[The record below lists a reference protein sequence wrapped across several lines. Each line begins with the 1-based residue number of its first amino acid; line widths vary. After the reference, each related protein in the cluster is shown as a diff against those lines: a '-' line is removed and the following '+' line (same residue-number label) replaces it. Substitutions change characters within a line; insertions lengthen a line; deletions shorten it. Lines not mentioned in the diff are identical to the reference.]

1 MIMMIIIIIIIIIIG
16 ASNLELQFS
25 VLLFSDF
32 HFKALA
38 FSVSNIHCS
47 YKLPKEVMTRH
58 RNFAGQSICL
68 LVCLSIHLNNLSLD
82 PSIHP
87 STYLSLHLPICLSNP
102 SIHLSVYLSFKNKRG
117 KSNLEVHL
125 SVFLFSGF
133 HFKNLSSSI
142 SNIHCSC
149 KMPKGAM
156 TR

>member
-1 MIMMIIIIIIIIIIG
+1 MIMMIIIIIIIIIIIG

-38 FSVSNIHCS
+38 FSVSNVHCS

-87 STYLSLHLPICLSNP
+87 STYLSLFIY
-102 SIHLSVYLSFKNKRG
+102 LSVYLT
-117 KSNLEVHL
+117 HL
-125 SVFLFSGF
+125 SIYLFIY
-133 HFKNLSSSI
+133 LSKIKEERVIWKFICPFSFFPASI
-142 SNIHCSC
+142 SKTYLLQSLTSIAHVKCL
-149 KMPKGAM
+149 KGQ
-156 TR
+156 